1 MIRHL
6 ISLTFSILLTS
17 FLAATHAADIKKK
30 QSRGELGTSKNPIII
45 SLLPERTLVGKD
57 EKDLPLPEFLKLSQ
71 HNLSFKLVISE
82 SYSQAVNDFCNSRVH
97 IAVLSMVTYSELKKR
112 CDIEEL
118 LAIEILEG
126 QSVYHS
132 GIFTHR
138 RNLVSKNRH
147 RSFHRLENKT
157 IAFGSPYSTTSFH
170 YPLKLLV
177 DLELQLPKELDEIYM
192 TGSHSSAIAKL
203 ARGEVEL
210 AAASFQSWKAA
221 IDEGT
226 IDPMQYMP
234 LLKSGPIPLPPVI
247 MNRYLPDA
255 TKTLIK
261 RLFKEAHTIENSDSI
276 IGLRGRKINR
286 YDVETIKQENYL
298 ISLQDFESVELTL
311 IESVSNKALANNEE

>member
-1 MIRHL
+1 MKRPL
-6 ISLTFSILLTS
+6 TTFISVTSLLLFFATS
-17 FLAATHAADIKKK
+17 NAAETKPK
-30 QSRGELGTSKNPIII
+30 QSELGTPENPIII
-45 SLLPERTLVGKD
+45 SLLPERVLVGTNA
-57 EKDLPLPEFLKLSQ
+57 KDLPLPKFLTPSRQ
-71 HNLSFKLVISE
+71 QLSFKLILSD
-82 SYSQAVNDFCNSRVH
+82 SYSKAVDDFCNSRVH
-97 IAVLSMVTYSELKKR
+97 LAVLSMVTYAELKKR

-138 RNLVSKNRH
+138 KNFIKNNRQ
-147 RSFHRLENKT
+147 RSFHSLGRKT

-177 DLELQLPKELDEIYM
+177 DLDVQLPDELDKVYM
-192 TGSHSSAIAKL
+192 TGSHSAAIEKL

-234 LLKSGPIPLPPVI
+234 LLKSGSIPLPPLI
-247 MNRYLPDA
+247 MNRFLPDN
-255 TKTLIK
+255 TKALIK
-261 RLFKEAHTIENSDSI
+261 QLFKEAHTVEDSDFI
-276 IGLRGRKINR
+276 VGIRGRKINR
-286 YDVETIKQENYL
+286 YDVETVTQESYL
-298 ISLQDFESVELTL
+298 TSLRDFESVELAL
-311 IESVSNKALANNEE
+311 IEQVKNKADTNDSK